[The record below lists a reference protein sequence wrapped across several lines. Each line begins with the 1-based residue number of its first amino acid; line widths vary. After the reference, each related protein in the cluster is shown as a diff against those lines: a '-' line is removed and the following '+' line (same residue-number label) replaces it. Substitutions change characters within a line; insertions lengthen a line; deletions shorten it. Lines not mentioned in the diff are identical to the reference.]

1 VRRALLRSSSLRGGL
16 LLPLLLLFAPIGGAA
31 VAQGERANLASLQL
45 EVSPWTLPSRPLQ
58 ITVSQ
63 SGILAGR
70 RLAIF
75 LFVDGNQFERITT
88 RSDRTETSVVLP
100 AIGPGR
106 HVLVARCGT
115 EVAEAEFRVVPW
127 PWAFGILLLMA
138 LAVGLGV
145 RAMRRR

>member
-1 VRRALLRSSSLRGGL
+1 VSRTGSRTSSLRASL
-16 LLPLLLLFAPIGGAA
+16 LLPLLLLVSPVEGAA
-31 VAQGERANLASLQL
+31 VAQGERANLGSLRL
-45 EVSPWTLPSRPLQ
+45 EVSPWTLPSRPLR

-63 SGILAGR
+63 SGILEGR

-88 RSDRTETSVVLP
+88 SSDRTRTSVVLP

-106 HVLVARCGT
+106 HTLVARSGT
-115 EVAEAEFRVVPW
+115 EVTEAEFRVVPW
-127 PWAFGILLLMA
+127 SWAFGMLLLMA